1 MSSVN
6 IAAGLWGGSKTV
18 AITGHTRHRH
28 TPSPVVPGFKAPGLP
43 PDLSFGPTALAAA
56 IARTATL
63 RNAPVE
69 LLSRWRDSALL
80 EVELMIGNGA
90 TFSLSSHFGFLADV
104 ERTVF
109 AARVGAGITDIA
121 MNSLGYTWRD
131 NADCLSVSL
140 DPRADFIYAGG
151 NASGYGV
158 VLAEAHGSF
167 SPSISNASIG
177 GRATRKYLRQVK
189 PYIAVNSLH
198 GRVIHGY
205 SVAFGSKP
213 GTSDT
218 FLNLAETQIR
228 VPPLKPASQTLAE
241 ETRTVHRI
249 PSSLALATYR
259 SNFVL
264 MDALPVVQWID
275 WARGRAESP
284 EETTAVEFL
293 RLEYAGRSFLACE
306 DSIFPVRKT
315 PVWIED
321 FREHPRWWRHLEEM
335 WYAGQHGIGQFAG
348 WFVMEERA
356 CERFLDTLSRMIGGT
371 EPDIPEQLELPSI
384 DPVGFGLEGETKS
397 FRGSN
402 SDYNYALFRDGLAL
416 LGTPPR
422 RIAGYR
428 RWLPKAGLR

>member
-198 GRVIHGY
+198 
-205 SVAFGSKP
+205 P
-213 GTSDT
+213 GATRST
-218 FLNLAETQIR
+218 GLNKHVNL
-228 VPPLKPASQTLAE
+228 PLK
-241 ETRTVHRI
+241 I
-249 PSSLALATYR
+249 ALSAAQWFMKSAPRGAAT
-259 SNFVL
+259 
-264 MDALPVVQWID
+264 Q
-275 WARGRAESP
+275 
-284 EETTAVEFL
+284 
-293 RLEYAGRSFLACE
+293 
-306 DSIFPVRKT
+306 
-315 PVWIED
+315 
-321 FREHPRWWRHLEEM
+321 
-335 WYAGQHGIGQFAG
+335 
-348 WFVMEERA
+348 
-356 CERFLDTLSRMIGGT
+356 
-371 EPDIPEQLELPSI
+371 
-384 DPVGFGLEGETKS
+384 
-397 FRGSN
+397 
-402 SDYNYALFRDGLAL
+402 AL
-416 LGTPPR
+416 LAANPGVSGITGEFWSNCQ
-422 RIAGYR
+422 IAQGNP
-428 RWLPKAGLR
+428 WLEDVDLAKRLWDASDDIIVRHRASPPKALQQAA

>member
-28 TPSPVVPGFKAPGLP
+28 TPSPVVPGFKAPSLP
-43 PDLSFGPTALAAA
+43 SDLSFGPTALATA

-109 AARVGAGITDIA
+109 AARVGAGITDTA

-167 SPSISNASIG
+167 SPSISNKSIG
-177 GRATRKYLRQVK
+177 CRATPKYLRQVK

-198 GRVIHGY
+198 GRVIRGY

-228 VPPLKPASQTLAE
+228 VPPAGVADVGGRDSDC
-241 ETRTVHRI
+241 
-249 PSSLALATYR
+249 SS
-259 SNFVL
+259 
-264 MDALPVVQWID
+264 
-275 WARGRAESP
+275 
-284 EETTAVEFL
+284 
-293 RLEYAGRSFLACE
+293 
-306 DSIFPVRKT
+306 
-315 PVWIED
+315 
-321 FREHPRWWRHLEEM
+321 
-335 WYAGQHGIGQFAG
+335 
-348 WFVMEERA
+348 
-356 CERFLDTLSRMIGGT
+356 DTLVVGARNIS
-371 EPDIPEQLELPSI
+371 LE
-384 DPVGFGLEGETKS
+384 
-397 FRGSN
+397 FRL
-402 SDYNYALFRDGLAL
+402 D
-416 LGTPPR
+416 
-422 RIAGYR
+422 
-428 RWLPKAGLR
+428 